1 MVQKTS
7 IPKTDREKTTPSSA
21 KLLMI
26 NYYCPP
32 VKAVGAVRV
41 ANLYRHARDYFGQV
55 HMLTTSN
62 QSIFQ
67 QEEASLVYE
76 SVDYIPTLDFRR
88 ILRFFRK
95 NVTYFSSQKKKHPIK
110 KLLIRL
116 IDSFPLNL
124 LIGDGGLLYILAGYR
139 KACQLV
145 KEEGITHVF
154 SSFRPYSDHA
164 IAYLLKRRFPH
175 LYWIADFRDVQ
186 VDPNRKNVLFPGF
199 QHGCN
204 REILKKADLLTSV
217 SKGYTRYLSRYND
230 QAFCLYNGIEVG
242 NDQPED
248 QPPFSKFTLAY
259 TGTVYPEL
267 QDPGILLE
275 ALRELITEG
284 KIPEEKVQLVLA
296 GRDGE
301 VWQDWID
308 QHDLSGLLK
317 NMGTLSRVEALQIQR
332 RSHINLLLSW
342 SSSELQGVLT
352 GKLYEYLQHGHPI
365 LAVVNG
371 VRDEEF
377 EELFDRFQAGLI
389 AYDRPTDLEKVKDF
403 ILDAFLE
410 WKKSG
415 KVTSRLK
422 RKEMEAFYWPSLM
435 QTLINRIGL
444 METSAVNQ
452 DGTGR

>member
-1 MVQKTS
+1 
-7 IPKTDREKTTPSSA
+7 
-21 KLLMI
+21 MI

-41 ANLYRHARDYFGQV
+41 ANLYRHARDYFNQV
-55 HMLTTSN
+55 YMLTTSN
-62 QSIFQ
+62 QTIFQ
-67 QEEASLVYE
+67 QEEASFPYE

-88 ILRFFRK
+88 ILSFFRK

-110 KLLIRL
+110 KFIIRL

-139 KACQLV
+139 KAANLV
-145 KEEGITHVF
+145 KKEGITHIF

-186 VDPNRKNVLFPGF
+186 VDPNRKNVLLPSF
-199 QHGCN
+199 QHWCN
-204 REILKKADLLTSV
+204 RQILKKADLLTSV

-230 QAFCLYNGIEVG
+230 RVFCLYNGIEAK
-242 NDQPED
+242 NEISRDQT
-248 QPPFSKFTLAY
+248 PFSKFTLAY

-284 KIPEEKVQLVLA
+284 KIPEEEVQLVLA

-301 VWQDWID
+301 VWQEWVD
-308 QHDLSGLLK
+308 QHHVSGLLVDL
-317 NMGTLSRVEALQIQR
+317 GTLSRAEALGVQH

-342 SSSELQGVLT
+342 SSAELQGVLT

-365 LAVVNG
+365 LAVING

-377 EELFDRFQAGLI
+377 EELFDRFQAGRI
-389 AYDRPTDLEKVKDF
+389 AYNRRADLDQVKAF

-435 QTLINRIGL
+435 ETLINRIGL
-444 METSAVNQ
+444 IETSAVSQ
-452 DGTGR
+452 DGTDR